1 MSSRYDIY
9 IYIYIYIYFW
19 PKAKCTLIHSLWPEC
34 PRPVARILTAFC
46 LWPEQAQ
53 PLAISLLQLYRK
65 NITYYVL
72 WLKVGPGG
80 AHQCCFFSG
89 LMTSPLLFLHQPE
102 AHSELPT
109 AACHALLSQSPH
121 DRVFAPC
128 AVCSPHASQHGRS
141 EYRNRRPLFPPHCQ
155 EDCTR
160 NSQRLLNSRHRPVIH
175 HMVKMLL

>member
-1 MSSRYDIY
+1 MSSRYD

-109 AACHALLSQSPH
+109 AACHALLSQSPQRH
-121 DRVFAPC
+121 ARMWDAPIFRPIFRPIIIIVIIIIIIQVHL
-128 AVCSPHASQHGRS
+128 ACSSLLGRS
-141 EYRNRRPLFPPHCQ
+141 REF
-155 EDCTR
+155 
-160 NSQRLLNSRHRPVIH
+160 
-175 HMVKMLL
+175 

>member
-1 MSSRYDIY
+1 MT
-9 IYIYIYIYFW
+9 YIYIYIYFC

-89 LMTSPLLFLHQPE
+89 LMTSPLLFLQKRE
-102 AHSELPT
+102 AHNELPT
-109 AACHALLSQSPH
+109 AACLTQPTVPDTAHSGAQW
-121 DRVFAPC
+121 RT
-128 AVCSPHASQHGRS
+128 
-141 EYRNRRPLFPPHCQ
+141 EYRNRRPLFPHFSSSSSPSSSILSWFWLPKPSFSCFCNTLSGEADHP
-155 EDCTR
+155 R
-160 NSQRLLNSRHRPVIH
+160 
-175 HMVKMLL
+175 